1 MTYPIP
7 KPVLPAAALSLA
19 LAACGKA
26 DMPAPVAAPVEV
38 AVLTLRPQPVAVT
51 TELAGRATA
60 SLTAEVRPQVGGIIE
75 KRVFREGSDVK
86 AGDALYLIARNG
98 QLHRIPRQ
106 SVRGIDHPGNV
117 EVLVG
122 AILLGLGA
130 FTASEEWKKN
140 DHDDAALV
148 TAVYGIPGLTLLLTG
163 LFRYIPSRKAA
174 WAFQSA
180 DAPPAPPPPPG
191 VWYPPPPPMLQ
202 QPPAPPQPPGPSAPL
217 PVEPAPPPAEP
228 PGPEVMPDAT

>member
-1 MTYPIP
+1 VTAPIRWY
-7 KPVLPAAALSLA
+7 KSRVGRRL
-19 LAACGKA
+19 
-26 DMPAPVAAPVEV
+26 VAAI
-38 AVLTLRPQPVAVT
+38 ALICFSGCAST
-51 TELAGRATA
+51 ATIA
-60 SLTAEVRPQVGGIIE
+60 RTDALDNEAEIE
-75 KRVFREGSDVK
+75 HSD
-86 AGDALYLIARNG
+86 ADALYLLARNG
-98 QLHRIPRQ
+98 QVHRIPRQ
-106 SVRGIDHPGNV
+106 SIRGIDHPGNV
-117 EVLVG
+117 EMLIG

-130 FTASEEWKKN
+130 FTAYEEWNRN

-148 TAVYGIPGLTLLLTG
+148 TAVYGIPGLTLFLTG

-174 WAFQSA
+174 WEFQFA
-180 DAPPAPPPPPG
+180 DRPATPPPPPG